1 MADLVEEWKALK
13 DYAGYKQGFYQI
25 LEDREATE
33 IRVTV
38 GRLGFKKEFQSKE
51 DPFFNQILGFC
62 KSRKYIKIN
71 ASIRDEF
78 FFK

>member
-1 MADLVEEWKALK
+1 LADLVEDWKALEH
-13 DYAGYKQGFYQI
+13 YAGLKQGFYQI
-25 LEDREATE
+25 LEDGEATE

-38 GRLGFKKEFQSKE
+38 GRLGFKKEFKNRE
-51 DPFFNQILGFC
+51 DTLLNQILAFC

-71 ASIRDEF
+71 GSVRDEF

>member
-1 MADLVEEWKALK
+1 LADLVENWKALE

-25 LEDREATE
+25 LEDSEATE

-38 GRLGFKKEFQSKE
+38 GRLGFKKEFKNKE
-51 DPFFNQILGFC
+51 DPFLNQILAFC
-62 KSRKYIKIN
+62 KSKKYIKIN
-71 ASIRDEF
+71 QSIRDEF

>member
-1 MADLVEEWKALK
+1 MADLVEDWKSLE

-25 LEDREATE
+25 LQDNEGAE

-38 GRLGFKKEFQSKE
+38 GRLGFKKEFKNKE
-51 DPFFNQILGFC
+51 DTLLNQILAFC
-62 KSRKYIKIN
+62 KSKKYIKISQ
-71 ASIRDEF
+71 SIRDEF

>member
-1 MADLVEEWKALK
+1 MADLVEDWIALE

-25 LEDREATE
+25 LEDGEATE

-38 GRLGFKKEFQSKE
+38 GRLGFKKEFKNKE
-51 DPFFNQILGFC
+51 DTSLNQILAFC
-62 KSRKYIKIN
+62 KSKKYIRISQ
-71 ASIRDEF
+71 SIRDEF

>member
-1 MADLVEEWKALK
+1 LADLVEDWKDLE

-25 LEDREATE
+25 LEDSEATE

-38 GRLGFKKEFQSKE
+38 GKLGFKKEFKNKE
-51 DPFFNQILGFC
+51 DTLLNQILAFC
-62 KSRKYIKIN
+62 KSKKYIKISQ
-71 ASIRDEF
+71 SIRDEF

>member
-1 MADLVEEWKALK
+1 MADLVEDWKDLE

-25 LEDREATE
+25 LEDSEATE

-38 GRLGFKKEFQSKE
+38 GRLGFKKEFKNKE
-51 DPFFNQILGFC
+51 DTLINQILAFC
-62 KSRKYIKIN
+62 KSKKYIKISQ
-71 ASIRDEF
+71 SIRDEF